1 MVYSFIIWDNLL
13 DMNLDSLG
21 RKRCDVMPDKFNK
34 SDYPNLDEETLKGIE
49 AIMKYPGSPDDIGM
63 LTLRVVAKNMLNMD
77 DVIDK
82 VSKSGCGKSF
92 KVFKDLAESDE
103 RKGSYVIIG
112 PPSDKS
118 FFSED
123 KK

>member
-21 RKRCDVMPDKFNK
+21 RKRCDVMADKFNK

-82 VSKSGCGKSF
+82 VSKGGCGKSF

-118 FFSED
+118 FF
-123 KK
+123 

>member
-21 RKRCDVMPDKFNK
+21 RKRCDVMADKFNK

-49 AIMKYPGSPDDIGM
+49 AIMKYPSSPDDIGM

-82 VSKSGCGKSF
+82 VSKGGCGKSF